1 MRAAAREGVCR
12 GNRKRAVSAGAQIVS
27 GMAYGIDCCS
37 QKAALEAGSSY
48 AVLGGGVDIC
58 YPRENIGL
66 YEKLIRQG
74 GVISEMRPK
83 TRSIPFFFRA
93 ETEL

>member
-1 MRAAAREGVCR
+1 M
-12 GNRKRAVSAGAQIVS
+12 
-27 GMAYGIDCCS
+27 
-37 QKAALEAGSSY
+37 
-48 AVLGGGVDIC
+48 LGGGVDIC

-83 TRSIPFFFRA
+83 TRSIPVLFPRRNRIISGICDAVIIIEARKKSGSLITA
-93 ETEL
+93 EFAGEQGKVQYFQILVKDVMS

>member
-1 MRAAAREGVCR
+1 MALTAAA
-12 GNRKRAVSAGAQIVS
+12 K
-27 GMAYGIDCCS
+27 
-37 QKAALEAGSSY
+37 KAALEVGSSY

-83 TRSIPFFFRA
+83 TRSIPVFFRA
-93 ETEL
+93 ETGL